1 MPARATAETPGDRGI
16 IADIVAQQ
24 VAASYVAALGGMA
37 RARLATGS
45 PIGKAASPVP
55 TGDGH
60 IPDRKRTEAVRN
72 ERRNAGGQW
81 TATGGGPSAK
91 PDGEEAQP
99 QGESPEP
106 GDADAG
112 GQDAPVTG
120 GSPEAGA
127 SGQAATGV
135 FDGAG
140 QDFRTRA
147 KALMDQD
154 LQRGDL
160 SGANLSGMDMS
171 GEALRF
177 TNFSN
182 ATMVGTDL
190 RRARLNDANLSG
202 ADLTQAR
209 LGSASL
215 AYANLS
221 GANLSGARLG
231 SADLRYA
238 NLSGANL
245 TGADLYDTTLGSAD
259 FGGANLTGTEFLG
272 AGMDGANFA
281 QAYTVDALGNR
292 QPFTPPRNIH
302 NRAPS
307 PPVAAV
313 EPMAAMAAHAWPAT
327 PGITELE
334 RDYPPQSLDVNP
346 DRYRT
351 TMGDAWG
358 RGLGLRDGV
367 RPLAPGRGIVQ
378 HIGPVSGIRT
388 VAFQVGDADDEHRA
402 PFAITQWTRDGAE
415 LGVYRSYPQESLAPP
430 GAPGSG
436 PHPVND
442 PAETA
447 PTYDQAYRRSMQLAA
462 WAEAQFEQA
471 RTPEVK
477 TVGGKRPKGYARAL
491 AARDEVTLDL
501 YSPKGGSGPP
511 AIEFDAPFGTPIS
524 RRPLETAM
532 FGRPLRP
539 AEYGEMVGAI
549 NGATVTVSLG
559 AHGIHIGT
567 EHPFYTNKRSFRFEN
582 GTDLNQATGGTFGT
596 DTPPF
601 DPDDSVLVCENLFFR
616 ATDEAPGG
624 LASRVLGM
632 QVRKLMVLGAA
643 MLRVHGVGD
652 RKSNMR
658 GADGQDDDSGWSNQQ
673 DWSGYT
679 VWPKLGFQAAFTDDL
694 RQMCEDRRSGAREP
708 ERHAPGVYRLSDLP
722 PIRYTDEDGNAIED
736 DGYDDDSEYETGD
749 TGEEEGY
756 ADVDPPDGL
765 AQITDFN
772 TLHATEQGRAYW
784 EEYGEEHWWHFDLRK
799 ASKQRAILDAYLK
812 RKRINLGPEPV

>member
-1 MPARATAETPGDRGI
+1 MPAPNATAGTPGERRI

-24 VAASYVAALGGMA
+24 VAASYVAVLGEMA
-37 RARLATGS
+37 RARLASGA
-45 PIGKAASPVP
+45 PIGKVASPVSRD
-55 TGDGH
+55 DGH

-81 TATGGGPSAK
+81 TATGGGASAK
-91 PDGEEAQP
+91 PDGEPAAP

-112 GQDAPVTG
+112 GQESPVTE

-140 QDFRTRA
+140 QDFRMRA

-160 SGANLSGMDMS
+160 SGANLSGMNLS

-190 RRARLNDANLSG
+190 RRSHLTNANLSG
-202 ADLTQAR
+202 ADLTDTNLFRADLR
-209 LGSASL
+209 G
-215 AYANLS
+215 ANLH
-221 GANLSGARLG
+221 GANLSGASLRGADLSFADLSG
-231 SADLRYA
+231 ADLSGADLESADLDRA
-238 NLSGANL
+238 NV
-245 TGADLYDTTLGSAD
+245 D
-259 FGGANLTGTEFLG
+259 
-272 AGMDGANFA
+272 
-281 QAYTVDALGNR
+281 QAYTVDAEGNR
-292 QPFTPPRNIH
+292 QPFTPAGRPWT
-302 NRAPS
+302 NRSPS

-313 EPMAAMAAHAWPAT
+313 EPVAAMAVHAWPAT
-327 PGITELE
+327 PGFAELA
-334 RDYPPQSLDVNP
+334 RDYPRQSLGDVTP
-346 DRYRT
+346 DRFST

-358 RGLGLRDGV
+358 RGDGLRDGV

-378 HIGPVSGIRT
+378 HIGPGSGIRT
-388 VAFQVGDADDEHRA
+388 VAFRVGDADDQHRA

-430 GAPGSG
+430 GAPGNG
-436 PHPVND
+436 PHQAND

-447 PTYDQAYRRSMQLAA
+447 PSYDDAYQRSMQLAA
-462 WAEAQFEQA
+462 WAESQFEQA
-471 RTPEVK
+471 RTPDVQS
-477 TVGGKRPKGYARAL
+477 VGGKRPEGYARDL
-491 AARDEVTLDL
+491 AARDAITLDL

-511 AIEFDAPFGTPIS
+511 TIEFNAPLGTPVS
-524 RRPLETAM
+524 RRAFETAM

-549 NGATVTVSLG
+549 NGATVTVSL
-559 AHGIHIGT
+559 HGNKIHIAT
-567 EHPFYTNKRSFRFEN
+567 EHAFYTNNRSFEYEN
-582 GTDLNQATGGTFGT
+582 GSDLNQVTGGTFGT
-596 DTPPF
+596 DTPPYE
-601 DPDDSVLVCENLFFR
+601 PDDSVLVCENLFFR
-616 ATDEAPGG
+616 ATDEAPKG

-632 QVRKLMVLGAA
+632 QVRKLMVLGAK

-658 GADGQDDDSGWSNQQ
+658 GADGQDDDGGWSNQQ

-679 VWPKLGFQAAFTDDL
+679 VWPKLGFQAAFTDDM
-694 RQMCEDRRSGAREP
+694 RQMCEDRRPGSREP
-708 ERHAPGVYRLSDLP
+708 ERHAPGGYRYSDLP
-722 PIRYTDEDGNAIED
+722 AIRYTDEDGNVIED
-736 DGYDDDSEYETGD
+736 DGYDNDSEWDTVDTGD
-749 TGEEEGY
+749 EEGY
-756 ADVDPPDGL
+756 SDVDPPDGL
-765 AQITDFN
+765 AEITDFN

-784 EEYGEEHWWHFDLRK
+784 EEYGEESWWHFDLRDE
-799 ASKQRAILDAYLK
+799 SKQRVILDAYLK
-812 RKRINLGPEPV
+812 RKKINLGPEPI